1 MFDKTGALQLSL
13 KSCTESIRL
22 FKQELSGT
30 FTEAT
35 ARTRLCHLIKL
46 ITGVLGSATITQT
59 HSEYLYGQYESLNLN
74 LIFIDNFI
82 LLSKQNE
89 HMGSY
94 LNKVILQI
102 NTEYFNENV
111 DFRTAQTVQKLH
123 SLIVSVP
130 AGLEATLAAKSGAFE
145 VADLIGRLNET
156 LNVFYVNVV
165 EFLVFDKS
173 SENQRVPMDA
183 TVELILQAITSN
195 QLQFHADR
203 FEIKPIYRS
212 LLIRIVYRSLSDK
225 VCDAYVDS
233 KNEHI
238 VSFKFCFFKGY
249 NSLEKMVQ

>member
-13 KSCTESIRL
+13 KSCTECIRL
-22 FKQELSGT
+22 FKQELAGT

-46 ITGVLGSATITQT
+46 ITEVLGSAITQAQ
-59 HSEYLYGQYESLNLN
+59 SECLYGQYESLNLL

-89 HMGSY
+89 HMGSF
-94 LNKVILQI
+94 LNQVIVQI
-102 NTEYFNENV
+102 NTEHFNENV
-111 DFRTAQTVQKLH
+111 DFLTAQTVQKLH
-123 SLIVSVP
+123 NLIVSMP
-130 AGLEATLAAKSGAFE
+130 AALEATLAGKSGAFE
-145 VADLIGRLNET
+145 VTDLVERLNET

-173 SENQRVPMDA
+173 SENQRVPMDD
-183 TVELILQAITSN
+183 TVELILQAITSD
-195 QLQFHADR
+195 QLQFDAGR
-203 FEIKPIYRS
+203 FKIKPIYRS

-225 VCDAYVDS
+225 VCDYNVDF
-233 KNEHI
+233 KNKHFG
-238 VSFKFCFFKGY
+238 SFKFYFFKGY